1 MVGVGIAW
9 SSILSMPYAILSGAI
24 PPHRMGVYMGVFNAF
39 IVLPEIF
46 AAVAFG
52 RLIRL
57 FFGADNP
64 NAPLYV
70 VMAGGAFMLVAA
82 ICVTFVR
89 DVTTEPVRKNPSK
102 PLEKVT

>member
-1 MVGVGIAW
+1 
-9 SSILSMPYAILSGAI
+9 MPYAILAGAI
-24 PPHRMGVYMGVFNAF
+24 PPHRIGVYMGVFNAF

-57 FFGADNP
+57 FFGPDNP

-70 VMAGGAFMLVAA
+70 VMAGGFFMLVAA
-82 ICVTFVR
+82 LCVTFVR
-89 DVTTEPVRKNPSK
+89 DVAMEPQRHEPVQ
-102 PLEKVT
+102 PLERVV